1 MNDNKQKS
9 TFFGE
14 DVKFWLG
21 RVVSYD
27 AQEQQAS
34 GTASWGWRYK
44 VRVFGAYADDEIT
57 DSDVVYATCMI
68 PNTAGTGAAGGYK
81 TLRISQGDTVFGFYM
96 APDDGFPVIIGSL
109 GRTDVTKDNPQ
120 VLSGFTAEKK
130 PGLTGRQ
137 EANEKDGPNIPVLDA
152 STSTKGSGKGK
163 AVNKDAISSQL
174 GIDPDE
180 EPQVDAIKDP
190 PTPITKKGEEIVNS
204 GETSNS
210 PKQTIAEK
218 RAARQEYEA
227 EVEKLKESQGGVI
240 YHDQDEK
247 LREEILYKSRGENS
261 DFVQRVAQN
270 NNMNPEEVSQIIT
283 STEREDQDAKQELLY
298 NIGNDVQ
305 ENVDYDLDTDFQ
317 ITPKYQSDGVSINP
331 KWAEERIK
339 DQESF
344 TLY

>member
-9 TFFGE
+9 TFFGD

-21 RVVSYD
+21 RVVSYN
-27 AQEQQAS
+27 AQEEQAN

-44 VRVFGAYADDEIT
+44 VRVFGAYADDEVT

-109 GRTDVTKDNPQ
+109 GRTDATKDNPQ
-120 VLSGFTAEKK
+120 VLSGFTSEKK
-130 PGLTGRQ
+130 PGLIGRQ
-137 EANEKDGPNIPVLDA
+137 EANEKDGPNIPTLDA
-152 STSTKGSGKGK
+152 SAASKGSGKGK
-163 AVNKDAISSQL
+163 AVNTDAISSQL
-174 GIDPDE
+174 GIDPNE
-180 EPQVDAIKDP
+180 EPKVNAIKNP
-190 PTPITKKGEEIVNS
+190 PTPKTDKGQDIVNS
-204 GETSNS
+204 GTTSTPQN
-210 PKQTIAEK
+210 QTVAE
-218 RAARQEYEA
+218 RREARRKYEE

-247 LREEILYKSRGENS
+247 LREETLYAYRNKNS
-261 DFVQRVAQN
+261 DFVNRVAEQN
-270 NNMNPEEVSQIIT
+270 NMKADEVSQIIT

-298 NIGNDVQ
+298 NIGNDFQ
-305 ENVDYDLDTDFQ
+305 EDVDYDVDADFE
-317 ITPKYQSDGVSINP
+317 ITPKYLSDGVSVNP

>member
-1 MNDNKQKS
+1 M
-9 TFFGE
+9 
-14 DVKFWLG
+14 
-21 RVVSYD
+21 
-27 AQEQQAS
+27 
-34 GTASWGWRYK
+34 
-44 VRVFGAYADDEIT
+44 
-57 DSDVVYATCMI
+57 
-68 PNTAGTGAAGGYK
+68 
-81 TLRISQGDTVFGFYM
+81 
-96 APDDGFPVIIGSL
+96 
-109 GRTDVTKDNPQ
+109 
-120 VLSGFTAEKK
+120 
-130 PGLTGRQ
+130 
-137 EANEKDGPNIPVLDA
+137 DA

-163 AVNKDAISSQL
+163 AVNKDAISNQL

-180 EPQVDAIKDP
+180 EPKVGAIKDP
-190 PTPITKKGEEIVNS
+190 PTPKTTKGEEIVNS

-270 NNMNPEEVSQIIT
+270 NDMDREEVSQIIT

>member
-152 STSTKGSGKGK
+152 STSTKGSGKG
-163 AVNKDAISSQL
+163 
-174 GIDPDE
+174 
-180 EPQVDAIKDP
+180 
-190 PTPITKKGEEIVNS
+190 
-204 GETSNS
+204 
-210 PKQTIAEK
+210 
-218 RAARQEYEA
+218 
-227 EVEKLKESQGGVI
+227 
-240 YHDQDEK
+240 
-247 LREEILYKSRGENS
+247 
-261 DFVQRVAQN
+261 
-270 NNMNPEEVSQIIT
+270 
-283 STEREDQDAKQELLY
+283 
-298 NIGNDVQ
+298 
-305 ENVDYDLDTDFQ
+305 
-317 ITPKYQSDGVSINP
+317 
-331 KWAEERIK
+331 
-339 DQESF
+339 
-344 TLY
+344 

>member
-44 VRVFGAYADDEIT
+44 VRVFGAYSDDEIT

-180 EPQVDAIKDP
+180 EPKVNAIKNP
-190 PTPITKKGEEIVNS
+190 PTPKTDKGQDIVNS
-204 GETSNS
+204 GTTSTPQN
-210 PKQTIAEK
+210 QTVAE
-218 RAARQEYEA
+218 RREARRKYEE

-247 LREEILYKSRGENS
+247 LREETLYAYRNKNS
-261 DFVQRVAQN
+261 DFVNRVAEQN
-270 NNMNPEEVSQIIT
+270 NMKADEVSQIIT

-298 NIGNDVQ
+298 NIGNDFQ
-305 ENVDYDLDTDFQ
+305 EDVDYDVDADFE
-317 ITPKYQSDGVSINP
+317 ITPKYLSDGVSINP